1 LEVKK
6 LYSWGDTVAEIRP
19 FSGLRYNQSLIKD
32 LSTVICP
39 PYDVISPSLHEDLH
53 SRNDYNFIRLE
64 DAKQSSDDTPTNNK
78 YTRTAATLAQW
89 LKQNI
94 LIPERSPAI
103 YLHDH
108 YFRLQG
114 KDHMRRNII
123 TRVRLEEWDKM
134 IIRPHEG
141 ILSAPKEDRQNLLW
155 ALKVNTSPV
164 LMMYQDPERKIASVL
179 SKETRKKPVINTT
192 IPEGDKHKVWAITDP
207 EIINQIAG
215 ALANQPFY
223 IADGHHR
230 YTSALT
236 YRRDK
241 MTMAPNTSPDDAI
254 NFVMS
259 TLVDFTDP
267 GLIILA
273 PHRLIRGLTKTALS
287 GLKTKLGVFFDITEM
302 PANTRDAWQ
311 KLDVEMSKPD
321 GIRLGFFGPDTN
333 KFYALKLL
341 DTAVLSEMMP
351 SFHSELYRKLDVSV
365 LDHIVLENIL
375 GLGIDGRGEARVS
388 FISDREEAVKQVS
401 QGEYQLVFFLKPV
414 KPELIKTVS
423 DANEKMPRKST
434 YFYPKAPA
442 GLVVNRLTE

>member
-1 LEVKK
+1 L
-6 LYSWGDTVAEIRP
+6 AEIKP
-19 FSGLRYNQSLIKD
+19 FSGLRYNQSIVKD
-32 LSTVICP
+32 ISTVICP
-39 PYDVISPSLHEDLH
+39 PYDVISSSLHEDLH
-53 SRNDYNFIRLE
+53 RRNEFNFIRLE
-64 DAKQSSDDTPTNNK
+64 DAKTFPDDTPANNK

-89 LKQNI
+89 LEKKI
-94 LIPERSPAI
+94 LVPEKSPAI

-114 KDHMRRNII
+114 KDHMRRGII
-123 TRVRLEEWDKM
+123 ARVRLEEWDKM

-141 ILSAPKEDRQNLLW
+141 ILSAAKEDRQNLLW

-164 LMMYQDPERKIASVL
+164 LMMYQDKERKIAAAL
-179 SKETRKKPVINTT
+179 AKETQKKPVINTT
-192 IPEGDKHKVWAITDP
+192 IPEGDKHKVWAITDSTV
-207 EIINQIAG
+207 IDLIA
-215 ALANQPFY
+215 AATADQPFY

-236 YRRDK
+236 YRREK
-241 MTMAPNTSPDDAI
+241 AAATPGITPDDAI

-273 PHRLIRGLTKTALS
+273 PHRLIRGLSKTVLAELV
-287 GLKTKLGVFFDITEM
+287 KKLGAFFEITEL

-311 KLDVEMSKPD
+311 KLDIEMSKPD
-321 GIRLGFFGPDTN
+321 GIRLGFYGPGTD
-333 KFYALKLL
+333 KFYALKLR
-341 DTAVLSEMMP
+341 DTAAIAEMMP

-365 LDHIVLENIL
+365 LDHVILENIL
-375 GLGIDGRGEARVS
+375 GLGIDGRGEARVNFS
-388 FISDREEAVKQVS
+388 SDREDAVKQVLT
-401 QGEYQLVFFLKPV
+401 GEYQLVFFLKPV
-414 KPELIKTVS
+414 RPELIKMVS

-442 GLVVNRLTE
+442 GIVVNPLF

>member
-1 LEVKK
+1 M
-6 LYSWGDTVAEIRP
+6 AEIRP
-19 FSGLRYNQSLIKD
+19 FAGLRYNQILIKD

-39 PYDVISPSLHEDLH
+39 PYDVISPSLHEDLYK
-53 SRNDYNFIRLE
+53 RNDFNFIRLE
-64 DAKQSSDDTPTNNK
+64 DAKQFPDDTAANNK

-89 LKQNI
+89 LNQKI
-94 LIPERSPAI
+94 LVPEKSPAI

-114 KDHMRRNII
+114 KDYTRRGII
-123 TRVRLEEWDKM
+123 SRVRLEEWDKM

-164 LMMYQDPERKIASVL
+164 LMMYQDKDRKITPALEKAAS
-179 SKETRKKPVINTT
+179 KKPVINTT
-192 IPEGDKHKVWAITDP
+192 VPEGEKHKVWAITDSAT
-207 EIINQIAG
+207 INLIAG
-215 ALANQPFY
+215 AMTDQPFY

-236 YRRDK
+236 YRREK
-241 MTMAPNTSPDDAI
+241 VAATPGISPDDPI

-259 TLVDFTDP
+259 TLVDFTDT

-273 PHRLIRGLTKTALS
+273 PHRLIRGLSKTVLAELV
-287 GLKTKLGVFFDITEM
+287 TKLGAFFEITEM
-302 PANTRDAWQ
+302 PANRRDAWQ
-311 KLDVEMSKPD
+311 KLDAEMAKPD
-321 GIRLGFFGPDTN
+321 SIRLGFYGSSIN
-333 KFYALKLL
+333 KFYALKLR
-341 DTAVLSEMMP
+341 DTAAIAEMMP
-351 SFHSELYRKLDVSV
+351 SFHSEIYRKLDVSV
-365 LDHIVLENIL
+365 LDHIILENIL

-388 FISDREEAVKQVS
+388 FSSDREEAMKQVVH
-401 QGEYQLVFFLKPV
+401 GEYQLVFFLKPV
-414 KPELIKTVS
+414 KPELIKNVS

-442 GLVVNRLTE
+442 GLVVNPLF

>member
-1 LEVKK
+1 M
-6 LYSWGDTVAEIRP
+6 AEIRP
-19 FSGLRYNQSLIKD
+19 FPGLRYNQSLIKD

-53 SRNDYNFIRLE
+53 KRNDFNFVRLE
-64 DAKQSSDDTPTNNK
+64 DAKQFPDDTAGNNK
-78 YTRTAATLAQW
+78 YTRAAATLTQW
-89 LKQNI
+89 LNQKI
-94 LIPERSPAI
+94 LVPEKSPAI

-108 YFRLQG
+108 YFHLQG
-114 KDHMRRNII
+114 KDHMRRGMIA
-123 TRVRLEEWDKM
+123 RVRLEEWDKM

-164 LMMYQDPERKIASVL
+164 LMMYQDKERKIAAAL
-179 SKETRKKPVINTT
+179 AKAARQKPVINTT
-192 IPEGDKHKVWAITDP
+192 IPEGDKHKVWAITDSAA
-207 EIINQIAG
+207 INLIAG
-215 ALANQPFY
+215 AMADQPFY

-236 YRRDK
+236 YRREK
-241 MTMAPNTSPDDAI
+241 TAATPGISPDDAI

-273 PHRLIRGLTKTALS
+273 PHRLIRGLSKTVLAELV
-287 GLKTKLGVFFDITEM
+287 TKLGAFFEITEL
-302 PANTRDAWQ
+302 PANTRDGWQ
-311 KLDVEMSKPD
+311 KLDAEMSKPD
-321 GIRLGFFGPDTN
+321 GIRLGFYGHDTD
-333 KFYALKLL
+333 KFFALKLR
-341 DTAVLSEMMP
+341 DTAAIAEMMP

-365 LDHIVLENIL
+365 LDHVILENIL
-375 GLGIDGRGEARVS
+375 GLGIDGKGEARVS
-388 FISDREEAVKQVS
+388 FSSDREDAIKQVS

-414 KPELIKTVS
+414 RPELIKNVS

-442 GLVVNRLTE
+442 GLVVNPLF

>member
-1 LEVKK
+1 M
-6 LYSWGDTVAEIRP
+6 AEIRP
-19 FSGLRYNQSLIKD
+19 FRGLRYNQSLVKD
-32 LSTVICP
+32 MSTVICP
-39 PYDVISPSLHEDLH
+39 PYDVIPPSLHEDLH
-53 SRNDYNFIRLE
+53 KRNDHNFIRLE
-64 DAKQSSDDTPTNNK
+64 DSNASPDDTPANNK

-89 LKQNI
+89 LEQKI
-94 LIPERSPAI
+94 LIPETSPAI

-114 KDHMRRNII
+114 KDHMRRGII

-164 LMMYQDPERKIASVL
+164 LMMYQDPERIIASAL
-179 SKETRKKPVINTT
+179 AKETRKKPVINTT
-192 IPEGDKHKVWAITDP
+192 IPEGDKHKVWAIT
-207 EIINQIAG
+207 ESEVINQIAG
-215 ALANQPFY
+215 AMANQPFY

-241 MTMAPNTSPDDAI
+241 MAMTPGTSSDDAV

-259 TLVDFTDP
+259 TLVDFADP

-273 PHRLIRGLTKTALS
+273 PHRLIRGLSKTALAE
-287 GLKTKLGVFFDITEM
+287 LVTKLGAFFEVTEM

-311 KLDVEMSKPD
+311 KLDAVLSNPD
-321 GIRLGFFGPDTN
+321 GMRLGFYSTDSD
-333 KFYALKLL
+333 KFYALKLRN
-341 DTAVLSEMMP
+341 AEAMAEIMP
-351 SFHSELYRKLDVSV
+351 LFHSELYRKLDVSV
-365 LDHIVLENIL
+365 LDHLILEKIL
-375 GLGIDGRGEARVS
+375 GLGVGGSDEVKIS
-388 FISDREEAVKQVS
+388 FSTDREEAVKQVNR
-401 QGEYQLVFFLKPV
+401 GEHQLVFFLKPV
-414 KPELIKTVS
+414 KPELIKAVA
-423 DANEKMPRKST
+423 DANDKMPRKST

-442 GLVVNRLTE
+442 GLVVNPLFTV

>member
-1 LEVKK
+1 M
-6 LYSWGDTVAEIRP
+6 AEIRP

-53 SRNDYNFIRLE
+53 NRNNFNFIRLE
-64 DAKQSSDDTPTNNK
+64 DAEQFPDDTATNNK
-78 YTRTAATLAQW
+78 YTRTAATLTQW
-89 LKQNI
+89 LNQKI
-94 LIPERSPAI
+94 LVPENMPAV

-114 KDHMRRNII
+114 KEHVRRGII
-123 TRVRLEEWDKM
+123 ARVRLEEWDKM

-164 LMMYQDPERKIASVL
+164 LMMYQDPGRIIATALVR
-179 SKETRKKPVINTT
+179 EMHKKSVINTT
-192 IPEGDKHKVWAITDP
+192 IPEGDKHKVWAITDSTV
-207 EIINQIAG
+207 INLIAG
-215 ALANQPFY
+215 AIENQSFY

-236 YRRDK
+236 YRREK
-241 MTMAPNTSPDDAI
+241 VAATPGIAPDDAI

-259 TLVDFTDP
+259 TLVDFADS

-273 PHRLIRGLTKTALS
+273 PHRLIRGLSKTVLAELV
-287 GLKTKLGVFFDITEM
+287 TKLGAFFEITELA
-302 PANTRDAWQ
+302 ANTHDAWQ
-311 KLDVEMSKPD
+311 KLDTEMFKPD
-321 GIRLGFFGPDTN
+321 GIRLGFYGSGND
-333 KFYALKLL
+333 KFYALKLR
-341 DTAVLSEMMP
+341 DTAAIAEMMP

-365 LDHIVLENIL
+365 LDHIILENIL

-388 FISDREEAVKQVS
+388 FSSDREDAMKRVS

-414 KPELIKTVS
+414 RPELIKMVS

-442 GLVVNRLTE
+442 GLVVNPLF